1 MKIYQTL
8 IKRAL
13 KPQVPSLSEVGSLI
27 LQGDSMSVTQS
38 FIASATHL
46 VGELWRVESPRDG
59 WVSHLGREPCIW
71 PLGGSD
77 NTGPPRHDKEIL
89 PSSALRRVLPYF
101 FGLWLIASSLRPCLS
116 SFMTHVWNHSGMP
129 KVSCGIWQHGR
140 ETTSLLQTSPLPWKY
155 FHGLTTKTQR
165 SL

>member
-46 VGELWRVESPRDG
+46 VGELWRVESPRDRECPTWAG
-59 WVSHLGREPCIW
+59 NPVFGPLEEAITLDLPDMTKKSFQVLHCAESFHISLGY
-71 PLGGSD
+71 G
-77 NTGPPRHDKEIL
+77 
-89 PSSALRRVLPYF
+89 
-101 FGLWLIASSLRPCLS
+101 
-116 SFMTHVWNHSGMP
+116 
-129 KVSCGIWQHGR
+129 
-140 ETTSLLQTSPLPWKY
+140 
-155 FHGLTTKTQR
+155 
-165 SL
+165 